1 MDKKY
6 FQKILSYSS
15 KTKNKV
21 IPEHLVKSFLR
32 EEGINVPRYILIDKL
47 SDLEKAS
54 KLRFPVVLKVSSSKF
69 IHKTDVGGVILNIK
83 NRTDLRRSVIAFKR
97 KFEGEKLLV
106 EEMVKG
112 NIEMISGLI
121 HDSNFGMCIMI
132 GVGGIYTEIYKDT
145 STRVVP
151 VSRED
156 VLQMISELKGK
167 DLLEGFRGIKV
178 NKDAFVDLVLKL
190 SDVGKKYKNYILG
203 LDANPIILDKNRATV
218 VDAKMILK

>member
-6 FQKILSYSS
+6 FQEILSYSF

-21 IPEHLVKSFLR
+21 IPEHLVKPFLR
-32 EEGINVPRYILIDKL
+32 EEGINVPRYVLVEKL
-47 SDLEKAS
+47 SDLEKVS
-54 KLRFPVVLKVSSSKF
+54 RLHFPVALKVSSSKF

-83 NRTDLRRSVIAFKR
+83 NKAELRRSVVAFKR
-97 KFEGEKLLV
+97 KFKGEKLLI

-112 NIEMISGLI
+112 NVEMISGLI
-121 HDSNFGMCIMI
+121 YDSNFGMCIMI

-151 VSRED
+151 VSKED

-167 DLLEGFRGIKV
+167 DLLEGFRGIKA

-190 SDVGKKYKNYILG
+190 SDIGRRYKSYILG
-203 LDANPIILDKNRATV
+203 LDANPIILDKNKATV